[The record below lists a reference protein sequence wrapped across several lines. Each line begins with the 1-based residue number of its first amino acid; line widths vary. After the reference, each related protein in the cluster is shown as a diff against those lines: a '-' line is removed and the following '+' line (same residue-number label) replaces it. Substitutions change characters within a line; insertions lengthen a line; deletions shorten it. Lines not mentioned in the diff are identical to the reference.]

1 MKHVLYYLLSFLLLT
16 FVSCKDSEE
25 TPEVPFIEIGLEGN
39 VINFP
44 IEGGSEVITI
54 ISNVNDLRVE
64 PKEQNG
70 YEWCNTQLGI
80 AASNNHILTV
90 SVSKN
95 EGLKTREAE
104 FMIIGSG
111 VEDKL
116 IKVAQLG
123 SEPAILANATPRHL
137 SKEAQEITI
146 EITSNTEFKL
156 SNSEE
161 WLKLKTKASRSEM
174 VTTSFTYTVDAND
187 GFAVRRDAIVVTP
200 VDETIDIKVEI
211 PVEQDGA
218 DVDDVIPDDIKV
230 GIKSVE
236 MLPGGTIYGKQY
248 PELTIDGN
256 YDSYYGSGQKVSSPT
271 DPIELVFTLEENIDR
286 IDYVILH
293 QRKGATVN
301 NQLTKGYLYYKHKDS
316 EDWIECG
323 SYDKS
328 EIVPQIRIDV
338 NIQNPYQILLRM
350 NRTTGYA
357 TVSLAEFECY
367 QKAEGTDYDLEA
379 DKAYFEDDVFSKL
392 KPTTTPD
399 DIAKITHPMVR
410 AIAQELLDGTYSTE
424 FRSRTYY
431 SCKNPQIVGN
441 ELTIGKRSICDN
453 PTGIFFKAGKKYIV
467 FAGDDWGV
475 DELKLYIKD
484 WRENG
489 ANQTITLTPG
499 LNIIE
504 PSTDGAGYIQYW
516 TETDLD
522 TPHQVNVHFCYGTEL
537 GFWDVRAG
545 HDNEYW
551 KTMLQNAVNT
561 AAKEGIVNAMMDVC
575 GEKVQIINK
584 IDAFNF
590 YCPNDIESVM
600 KEHDELMTIEYTVM
614 GLVKNNVV
622 PKNRMLGVRS
632 WGGSPNWNGTCANYP
647 NNEEAMLNPVAMR
660 NNIWVFGHEFGH
672 GNQVRQMKGA
682 GWAEVT
688 NNIYAQHCM
697 YLMNNKQCRLEHTEY
712 KRQGY
717 DNKVYGDRFNAYLN
731 DALVKGKPYLTHEG
745 GLVDDPEKGEYYS
758 SDPFTSLAPLWQL
771 SLFYMFTEGAPW
783 YKPDFWGDVHW
794 AAIQN
799 VEGTPFDNHGQRYCD
814 FMKRSMDAAN
824 MNLTDFFVKMGLL
837 REINFKVGD
846 YGPAKQITITKEM
859 VDEVKAY
866 GDGKPQPATPVIN
879 YISGNTVEIYRQGL
893 AMSGTYNQGITDGEN
908 SKTISHSVWK
918 NAVAFETYDADGK
931 MIEVCIAGTGCIDN
945 SSTYVRYPEGAA
957 YVMAVSWDGKREL
970 VCGTK
975 N

>member
-1 MKHVLYYLLSFLLLT
+1 MKHIYYILSLLLLL

-25 TPEVPFIEIGLEGN
+25 IPEVPFIEIGLEDN

-44 IEGGSEVITI
+44 IDGGSEVVKIQ
-54 ISNVNDLRVE
+54 SNINDLRVE

-70 YEWCNTQLGI
+70 YSWCTTQLGI
-80 AASNNHILTV
+80 AASNSHILTINT
-90 SVSKN
+90 SKN
-95 EGLKTREAE
+95 DGLKTREAE
-104 FMIIGSG
+104 IIVKGTG
-111 VEDKL
+111 VENKI
-116 IKVAQLG
+116 IKIAQLG
-123 SEPAILANATPRHL
+123 SEPAILANTTSRIL
-137 SKEAQEITI
+137 TKEAQEITI
-146 EITSNTEFKL
+146 EVTSNIEFNL
-156 SNSEE
+156 SNSEN
-161 WLKLKTKASRSEM
+161 WLKQKSTPSRSEM
-174 VTTSFTYTVDAND
+174 VTTSFIYTVDAND
-187 GFAVRRDAIVVTP
+187 GFAVRRDAIVITP
-200 VDETIDIKVEI
+200 VDESIDLRVEI
-211 PVEQDGA
+211 PVEQASA
-218 DVDDVIPDDIKV
+218 DVDDVIPKDIKV
-230 GIKSVE
+230 EVSEVNTIQGNYYGQQ
-236 MLPGGTIYGKQY
+236 LPTN
-248 PELTIDGN
+248 TIDG
-256 YDSYYGSGQKVSSPT
+256 DLSTVCSSAKRNENP
-271 DPIELVFTLEENIDR
+271 PIILEYTLSEKDISV
-286 IDYVILH
+286 DYILLH
-293 QRKGATVN
+293 QNPNVQPQNRLTTGKVWYQKDGDSDWTPCGNFDVSAT
-301 NQLTKGYLYYKHKDS
+301 S
-316 EDWIECG
+316 P
-323 SYDKS
+323 SYVK
-328 EIVPQIRIDV
+328 IDV
-338 NIQNPYQILLRM
+338 NLAQVSKFKLQLERSDVTPY
-350 NRTTGYA
+350 N
-357 TVSLAEFECY
+357 VSFAEFECY
-367 QKAEGTDYDLEA
+367 QKAEGGDYDLQS
-379 DKAYFEDDVFSKL
+379 DKKYFADDVFSKL
-392 KPTTTPD
+392 EETTTID
-399 DIAKITHPMVR
+399 DIAKITHPMVK
-410 AIAQELLDGTYSTE
+410 AIAKELLDGTYSTE
-424 FRSRTYY
+424 FRSRTYS
-431 SCKNPQIVGN
+431 SCKNPQTVGD

-453 PTGIFFKAGKKYIV
+453 PTGIFFKNGKKYIV
-467 FAGDDWGV
+467 FVGDELGN

-489 ANQTITLTPG
+489 GNQTIALSSG

-504 PSTDGAGYIQYW
+504 VATDGVGYIQYW
-516 TETDLD
+516 TDTDLEI
-522 TPHQVNVHFCYGTEL
+522 PNQVNVHFCYGIEL

-575 GEKVQIINK
+575 GEKVQLVNK
-584 IDAFNF
+584 VDAFNF

-600 KEHDELMTIEYTVM
+600 KMHDELMTIEYTVM
-614 GLVKNNVV
+614 GLVKNNAV

-647 NNEEAMLNPVAMR
+647 NNEEPMLNPDAMR

-672 GNQVRQMKGA
+672 GNQVQQMKGA

-697 YLMNNKQCRLEHTEY
+697 YLMNNKQCRLEHTTF

-717 DNKVYGDRFNAYLN
+717 NDAVYGDRFNAYLN
-731 DALVKGKPYLTHEG
+731 DVLVKDKPYFTHEG
-745 GLVDDPEKGEYYS
+745 ELVDDPEKGEYYS

-771 SLFYMFTEGAPW
+771 SLFYMFTEGAIW

-799 VEGTPFDNHGQRYCD
+799 VEGTSFDNHGQRYCG
-814 FMKRSMDAAN
+814 FMKRAMDAAN